1 MNLAAGKTYRG
12 KEKSFRMFDRIH
24 RRYDLLNHL
33 FSFGQDIIW
42 RYKLSQ
48 GIENKDNQ
56 QLLDLATGTG
66 DAAFSLL
73 KHSSRIKHAHACD
86 MAAKML
92 QLARRKAVKKKLSE
106 KISLLQG
113 DAANI
118 PYVNDIFDV
127 VTIAFGIR
135 NVTNPIHVLTEIF
148 RVLKT
153 GGKAFILEFS
163 LPTNKSLRKLHLF
176 YLRHIIPRVGAV
188 ISRDKHAY
196 LYLNKTIESFP
207 YGDSFCQLMQ
217 TAGFRNVRFNLLTFG
232 VVTIYQGEK

>member
-1 MNLAAGKTYRG
+1 MNVAAAKTYKE

-24 RRYDLLNHL
+24 KRYDVLNHL

-42 RYKLSQ
+42 RHKLGR
-48 GIENKDNQ
+48 GIEKKDNR

-73 KHSSRIKHAHACD
+73 KHHDRFNHAHACD
-86 MAAKML
+86 MAGQML
-92 QLARRKAVKKKLSE
+92 QLARIKANKKKLSD
-106 KISLLQG
+106 KISFLQG

-118 PYVNDIFDV
+118 PYVNDIFDI
-127 VTIAFGIR
+127 VTMAFGIR
-135 NVTNPIHVLTEIF
+135 NVANPPLVLREIF

-153 GGKAFILEFS
+153 GGKTFILEFS
-163 LPTNKSLRKLHLF
+163 LPANKILRKLHLF
-176 YLRHIIPRVGAV
+176 YLRHIIPGVGAV

-196 LYLNKTIESFP
+196 RYLNKTIETFP
-207 YGDSFCQLMQ
+207 YGESFCELMQ
-217 TAGFRNVRFNLLTFG
+217 RAGFRNVRFNPLSFG

>member
-1 MNLAAGKTYRG
+1 MNLAASKIYKG

-48 GIENKDNQ
+48 GIGKKDNQ

-73 KHSSRIKHAHACD
+73 KHSSRIKHAYACD
-86 MAAKML
+86 MAGRML
-92 QLARRKAVKKKLSE
+92 QLARKKAIKKNLSG

-118 PYVNDIFDV
+118 PYVNNIFDV
-127 VTIAFGIR
+127 VTMAFGIR
-135 NVTNPIHVLTEIF
+135 NVSNPSFVLTEIF

-153 GGKAFILEFS
+153 GGKALILEFS
-163 LPTNKSLRKLHLF
+163 LPANNILRKLHLF
-176 YLRHIIPRVGAV
+176 YLRHIIPRIGAV

-196 LYLNKTIESFP
+196 RYLNKTIETFP
-207 YGDSFCQLMQ
+207 YGESFCQLMQ
-217 TAGFRNVRFNLLTFG
+217 TAGFRNVRFNPLTFG

>member
-1 MNLAAGKTYRG
+1 
-12 KEKSFRMFDRIH
+12 MFDRIH

-48 GIENKDNQ
+48 GIEKKDNQ

-66 DAAFSLL
+66 DVAFSLL
-73 KHSSRIKHAHACD
+73 KHSPRIKHAHACD
-86 MAAKML
+86 MAQKML
-92 QLARRKAVKKKLSE
+92 QLARKKAIKKKLSP
-106 KISLLQG
+106 KVSLLQG
-113 DAANI
+113 DAINI

-127 VTIAFGIR
+127 VTMAFGIR
-135 NVTNPIHVLTEIF
+135 NVTNPSLVLTEIF

-163 LPTNKSLRKLHLF
+163 LPANKILRKLHLF

-196 LYLNKTIESFP
+196 RYLNKTIETFP
-207 YGDSFCQLMQ
+207 YGQSFCQLMQ
-217 TAGFRNVRFNLLTFG
+217 TAGFRNVRFKPLTFG